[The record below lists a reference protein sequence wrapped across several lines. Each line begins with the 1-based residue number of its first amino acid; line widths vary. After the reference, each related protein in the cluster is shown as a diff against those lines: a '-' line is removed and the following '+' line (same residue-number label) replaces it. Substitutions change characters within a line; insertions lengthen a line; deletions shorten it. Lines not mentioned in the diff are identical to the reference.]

1 MEQNPLVSRP
11 LPVLFG
17 QFVGP
22 AMVAMVLD
30 GIQGMVD
37 GLFLGRYAGP
47 DAMASVNIAN
57 PFFQIIIG
65 STMILCTGTMSAAGR
80 ALGAQDYSRAKNL
93 YRSALAVLLALSGT
107 ILLTGVLFARPIARF
122 LGANEVLLPGAAR
135 YVQIIA
141 CFAPVIAFKI
151 FFGFS
156 GRLAGRPRLY
166 LAGTITTLCTN
177 VLLDWVAV
185 GLLGLGVTG
194 AVTATGLAYLAG
206 MLVAAPPL
214 FHRSSPLNV
223 FEGSFRGR
231 EIFFAACNG
240 ASEGVTYVSA
250 ALTVFLMNRAMMS
263 FAGEDGVAAFTVINY
278 AGNFVTLLM
287 FGMSDGI
294 SPILSSNFGAG
305 RLDRIRRTKA
315 AALAGNF
322 CIGLCLCLLFSLGG
336 RQLIGLFFTPGDPR
350 TSQVMDLAVRGA
362 RIYSLSFLASG
373 FNIVQSGYHTALG
386 DALRSVTIAA
396 SRGIVFLPIGL
407 AVFSALFQ
415 ENGVWMAP
423 LFAEAITV
431 VVCLLLRRIPAYT
444 DT

>member
-107 ILLTGVLFARPIARF
+107 ILLAGVLFARPIARF

-135 YVQIIA
+135 YVQVIA
-141 CFAPVIAFKI
+141 CFAPVIASKI

-231 EIFFAACNG
+231 EIFFA
-240 ASEGVTYVSA
+240 
-250 ALTVFLMNRAMMS
+250 
-263 FAGEDGVAAFTVINY
+263 Y

-322 CIGLCLCLLFSLGG
+322 CIGLCLCLLFSVGG
-336 RQLIGLFFTPGDPR
+336 RSLIGLFFTPGDPR

-386 DALRSVTIAA
+386 DALRSVAIAA

-407 AVFSALFQ
+407 AVFTALLG

-423 LFAEAITV
+423 PFAEAVTV
-431 VVCLLLRRIPAYT
+431 VVCLLLRRTPIYT
-444 DT
+444 DA

>member
-1 MEQNPLVSRP
+1 MHANPLLTRP
-11 LPVLFG
+11 LPALFV

-22 AMVAMVLD
+22 AMAAMVLD
-30 GIQGMVD
+30 GIQGMID
-37 GLFLGRYAGP
+37 GLFLGNYAGP

-65 STMILCTGTMSAAGR
+65 SSMILCTGTMSAAGR
-80 ALGAQDYSRAKNL
+80 FLGAQEMIRAKNL
-93 YRSALAVLLALSGT
+93 YRSAILVLLALSGT
-107 ILLTGVLFARPIARF
+107 ILAAGTVFARPIARF
-122 LGANEVLLPGAAR
+122 LGANAVLLDDAAR
-135 YVQIIA
+135 YIRVLA

-156 GRLAGRPRLY
+156 GRLVGRPRLY
-166 LAGTITTLCTN
+166 LAGTVTTLVSN
-177 VLLDWVAV
+177 VLLDWIAV

-294 SPILSSNFGAG
+294 SPILSSNYGAG
-305 RLDRIRRTKA
+305 RPDRIRRTKA

-322 CIGLCLCLLFSLGG
+322 CIGLCLFLLFSVWG
-336 RQLIGLFFTPGDPR
+336 RSLIGLFFTAGDQR
-350 TSQVMDLAVRGA
+350 SAQVMDLAVRGA
-362 RIYSLSFLASG
+362 RIYGLSFLASG

-386 DALRSVTIAA
+386 DALRSVAIAA
-396 SRGIVFLPIGL
+396 SRGLVFLPVGL
-407 AVFSALFQ
+407 ALFSALLQ
-415 ENGVWMAP
+415 IDGVWLAP
-423 LFAEAITV
+423 PFAEAVTV
-431 VVCLLLRRIPAYT
+431 LVCLLLRRPYFSEEK
-444 DT
+444 

>member
-1 MEQNPLVSRP
+1 MDQNPLVSRP
-11 LPVLFG
+11 LPVLFA

-37 GLFLGRYAGP
+37 GLFLGRFAGP

-57 PFFQIIIG
+57 PFFQLIIG
-65 STMILCTGTMSAAGR
+65 ATMILCTGTMSAAGR
-80 ALGAQDYSRAKNL
+80 ALGARDFSRAKNL
-93 YRSALAVLLALSGT
+93 YRSALVVLLS
-107 ILLTGVLFARPIARF
+107 LTGVILLAGLLFARPIARF

-135 YVQIIA
+135 YVRVIA

-177 VLLDWVAV
+177 ILLDWIAV

-206 MLVAAPPL
+206 MLVVAPPM
-214 FHRSSPLNV
+214 FRRSSPLNV
-223 FEGSFRGR
+223 FDGAFRGR
-231 EIFFAACNG
+231 EIFLAACNG
-240 ASEGVTYVSA
+240 ASEGVTYAAA
-250 ALTVFLMNRAMMS
+250 ALTVFLMNRAFMS

-294 SPILSSNFGAG
+294 SPILSSNYGAG
-305 RLDRIRRTKA
+305 RPDRIRRTKT

-322 CIGLCLCLLFSLGG
+322 CIGLCLFLLFSVWG
-336 RQLIGLFFTPGDPR
+336 RSLIGLFFTAGDQR
-350 TSQVMDLAVRGA
+350 SAQVMDLAVRGA
-362 RIYSLSFLASG
+362 RIYGLSFLASG

-386 DALRSVTIAA
+386 DALRSVAIAA
-396 SRGIVFLPIGL
+396 SRGLVFLPVGL
-407 AVFSALFQ
+407 ALFSALLQ
-415 ENGVWMAP
+415 MDGVWLAP
-423 LFAEAITV
+423 PFAEAVTV
-431 VVCLLLRRIPAYT
+431 LVCLLLRRPYFSEEK
-444 DT
+444 

>member
-1 MEQNPLVSRP
+1 MDQNPLVSRP
-11 LPVLFG
+11 LPVLFA

-37 GLFLGRYAGP
+37 GLFLGRFAGP

-57 PFFQIIIG
+57 PFFQLIIG
-65 STMILCTGTMSAAGR
+65 ATMILCTGTMSAAGR
-80 ALGAQDYSRAKNL
+80 ALGARDFSRAKNL
-93 YRSALAVLLALSGT
+93 YRSALVVLLS
-107 ILLTGVLFARPIARF
+107 LTGVILLAGLLFARPIARF

-135 YVQIIA
+135 YVRVIA

-177 VLLDWVAV
+177 ILLDWIAV

-206 MLVAAPPL
+206 MLVVAPPM
-214 FHRSSPLNV
+214 FRRSSPLNV
-223 FEGSFRGR
+223 FDGAFRGR
-231 EIFFAACNG
+231 EIFLAACNG
-240 ASEGVTYVSA
+240 ASEGVTYAAA
-250 ALTVFLMNRAMMS
+250 ALTVFLINRAFMS

-294 SPILSSNFGAG
+294 SPILSSNYGAG
-305 RLDRIRRTKA
+305 RPDRIRRTKT

-322 CIGLCLCLLFSLGG
+322 CIGLCLFLLFSVWG
-336 RQLIGLFFTPGDPR
+336 RSLIGLFFTAGDQR
-350 TSQVMDLAVRGA
+350 SAQVMDLAVRGA
-362 RIYSLSFLASG
+362 RIYGLSFLASG
-373 FNIVQSGYHTALG
+373 FNLVQSGYHTALG
-386 DALRSVTIAA
+386 DALRSVAIAA
-396 SRGIVFLPIGL
+396 SRGLVFLPVGL
-407 AVFSALFQ
+407 ALFSALLQ
-415 ENGVWMAP
+415 MDGVWLAP
-423 LFAEAITV
+423 PFAEAVTV
-431 VVCLLLRRIPAYT
+431 LVCLLLRRPYFSEEK
-444 DT
+444 